1 MSFLRSIILTV
12 LRIDALL
19 RRIATEEVSG
29 RVPCFVYSLYCSY
42 VVMLGVILQS
52 NLNSF
57 LSKKHNYAYMSSESQ
72 QKHNIFFSFK
82 KRINR
87 IFRPEK
93 GI

>member
-19 RRIATEEVSG
+19 RRIATEEVSGG

-57 LSKKHNYAYMSSESQ
+57 LSKKLNYAYMSSESQ
-72 QKHNIFFSFK
+72 QKHNIFFLLK
-82 KRINR
+82 K
-87 IFRPEK
+87 E
-93 GI
+93 